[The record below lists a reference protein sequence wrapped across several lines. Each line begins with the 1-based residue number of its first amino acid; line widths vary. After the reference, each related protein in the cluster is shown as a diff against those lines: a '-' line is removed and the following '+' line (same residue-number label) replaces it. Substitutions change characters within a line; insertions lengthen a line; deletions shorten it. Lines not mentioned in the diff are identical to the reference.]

1 MIKTETITFNN
12 KQFKHT
18 YSDLGCM
25 IECDG
30 VQYADAVDVLDSE
43 RTYTET
49 TIKVDTDDSGS
60 SQSYIEPLEE
70 AMDEK
75 ISEQADINTQQDEM
89 IAELYETILG
99 GES

>member
-1 MIKTETITFNN
+1 MIKTETVTFN
-12 KQFKHT
+12 KKEFKHT
-18 YSDLGCM
+18 YSDEGYM
-25 IECDG
+25 IECEG
-30 VQYADAVDVLDSE
+30 VQYADAVDTLDSD
-43 RTYTET
+43 RVYTET
-49 TIKVDTDDSGS
+49 AIKVDTTDFGS

-89 IAELYETILG
+89 IAELYEAMLG